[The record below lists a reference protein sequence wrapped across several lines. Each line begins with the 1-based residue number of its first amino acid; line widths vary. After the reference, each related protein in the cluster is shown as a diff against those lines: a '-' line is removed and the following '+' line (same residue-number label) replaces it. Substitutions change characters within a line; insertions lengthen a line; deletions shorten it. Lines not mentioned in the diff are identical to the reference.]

1 MSAPLILRFTL
12 GALFTMVASAPCQPP
27 GQVVLLTRG
36 EGGSERQPPAPF
48 FLHVLDLS
56 ENDEPN
62 EGWTIPLNPGGER
75 MWLLLSHDSSPGIL
89 VNWAGG
95 QPGLSLWPF
104 EGEGGDLSLGGEIP
118 LLTAREASDWP
129 PNMIR
134 GAFGRP
140 GFGNIALILSPDR
153 SALFWREDTADGV
166 CVSVFELAS
175 REMDLAFSER
185 DAGRMVWHAGRW
197 SPDSRHLAFQPV
209 LRAVNQVTP
218 QTSSPFAELSVYD
231 RRTRSVR
238 TLVSSVAALGVSL
251 QRPPWFSP
259 QWTADSRRILFAQ
272 IDENDVRGGAPTE
285 RLWWWDIESDIG
297 GPLRTQFTDP
307 KTAVWLP
314 DGNSYVAVGWV
325 QQQNYLVRGEIGQTA
340 VNPLWALHS
349 EEGPIIVSELCPS
362 PDGHWLLALEN
373 YLEADGPTIR
383 AWLVDLQGD
392 EEPRV
397 VWQLRGETIS
407 DYRWY

>member
-1 MSAPLILRFTL
+1 MKAP
-12 GALFTMVASAPCQPP
+12 ALFLGVTAAALALCSSAPCQPP

-153 SALFWREDTADGV
+153 SALFWREDTSDDV
-166 CVSVFELAS
+166 CVSAFELAS
-175 REMDLAFSER
+175 REMDLFFSEQR
-185 DAGRMVWHAGRW
+185 EGRFALHIGKW
-197 SPDSRHLAFQPV
+197 SPDSRYLAIHAVLPFVEYMTAQPG
-209 LRAVNQVTP
+209 
-218 QTSSPFAELSVYD
+218 SPHAELSVYD
-231 RRTRSVR
+231 RQARSRRTVAP
-238 TLVSSVAALGVSL
+238 SVATLDATRQSVP
-251 QRPPWFSP
+251 RFRP
-259 QWTADSRRILFAQ
+259 QWTEDSRRILFAQ

-285 RLWWWDIESDIG
+285 RLWWWDIESDLG

-383 AWLVDLQGD
+383 AWLVDLEGD